1 MSQTCGLSPVC
12 VLKCLFS
19 SEGLSKHFPQN
30 EQGNIFLLFLRDF
43 ELFWLFWL
51 GVLVFVA
58 GDFGVASGDVRS
70 LGVAG
75 GDGGEAKSSLPLQ
88 FDEISVSSEE
98 ETPESLEI
106 DTRSSKVVVDIG
118 ENDWVSLRTLFGIGS
133 CINTRDKSNGDSA
146 KEQKHTIKY

>member
-1 MSQTCGLSPVC
+1 MENPFSHMSQTCGLSPVC
-12 VLKCLFS
+12 VLKCRFNR
-19 SEGLSKHFPQN
+19 EGLSKHLPQN

-43 ELFWLFWL
+43 ELFWL
-51 GVLVFVA
+51 GVMFPPFCKGSETGT
-58 GDFGVASGDVRS
+58 GDIVKS

-75 GDGGEAKSSLPLQ
+75 GDGGEAKSSLQ
-88 FDEISVSSEE
+88 FDEISVSSDE

-133 CINTRDKSNGDSA
+133 CINTRDKSNGDSV
-146 KEQKHTIKY
+146 K